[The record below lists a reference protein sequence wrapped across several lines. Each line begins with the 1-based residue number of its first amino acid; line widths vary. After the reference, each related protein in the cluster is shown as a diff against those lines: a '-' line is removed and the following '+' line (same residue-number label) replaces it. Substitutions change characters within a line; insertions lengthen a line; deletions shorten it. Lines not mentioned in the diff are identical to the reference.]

1 MVAVKQVLAGG
12 EDRHPARQY
21 GIDFL
26 EQELLEFSI
35 VTIPAN
41 SDALIDPGGPIPGS
55 ATPHPG
61 PARHPRQRGSPM
73 TKPTLEQ
80 KIVRAIADGDEAVA
94 EALCRHLW
102 RGRTR
107 VVYRLA
113 AGGV

>member
-1 MVAVKQVLAGG
+1 MRRAVPPLVIGGDRSTSGGRETSLGGG

-55 ATPHPG
+55 N
-61 PARHPRQRGSPM
+61 ARIRDLHVIRARG
-73 TKPTLEQ
+73 
-80 KIVRAIADGDEAVA
+80 EAP
-94 EALCRHLW
+94 
-102 RGRTR
+102 
-107 VVYRLA
+107 
-113 AGGV
+113 